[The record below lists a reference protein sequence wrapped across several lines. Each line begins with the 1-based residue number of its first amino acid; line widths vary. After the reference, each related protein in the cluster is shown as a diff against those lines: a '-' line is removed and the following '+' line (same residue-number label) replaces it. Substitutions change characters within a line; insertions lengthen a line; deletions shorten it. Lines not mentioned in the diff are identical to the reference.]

1 VLPLISPD
9 EAWVTGDRDL
19 MTRAVINLV
28 SNAIKYSPENTTVT
42 IALTLQHAEH
52 DNEQNK
58 QWKIDVQDEGMGISP
73 ANLSRLFMR
82 FQRLHQEGQPQTDG
96 IGLGLVFVKTVIE
109 RMGGEVIVDSR
120 VAATTDGQHGTTF
133 TILLAATDPDA

>member
-1 VLPLISPD
+1 
-9 EAWVTGDRDL
+9 
-19 MTRAVINLV
+19 V
-28 SNAIKYSPENTTVT
+28 SNAIKYSPKNTTVT

-82 FQRLHQEGQPQTDG
+82 FQRLYQEGQPQTDG
-96 IGLGLVFVKTVIE
+96 IGLGLGLVFVKTVIE
-109 RMGGEVIVDSR
+109 RMDGEVIVDSR

-133 TILLAATDPDA
+133 TILLAATYPDA